1 MSLRITVA
9 TAARVLT
16 QLRHDHRTMAML
28 LVVPSLLLTLVWWL
42 YRDRS
47 PLVFDHV
54 GPLMVCLF
62 PFLVMFLVTSVAT
75 LRERTSGTL
84 ERLLTMPLGKLDL
97 LLGYAIAFAAVALA
111 QAAVAVGISV
121 WFLDLELVGSVWML
135 LLVAVCDAV
144 LGVALGLFV
153 SAFARSEFQAVQ
165 FMPIVVLPQFLLGGF
180 LMPRGAMPQVL
191 EWLSNAL
198 PLSYALDAAGRL
210 TTSPSITGELV
221 RDVLVVLGCI
231 AIALAL
237 GAVTLRRRTP

>member
-1 MSLRITVA
+1 MNPRITFA
-9 TAARVLT
+9 TAQRVLA
-16 QLRHDHRTMAML
+16 QIRHDHRTVGLL
-28 LVVPSLLLTLVWWL
+28 LVVPPLLLTLVWWL

-47 PLVFDHV
+47 PLVFDRV
-54 GPLMVCLF
+54 GPLLVCLF

-97 LLGYAIAFAAVALA
+97 LLGYAIAFALVALVQAGIAVAI
-111 QAAVAVGISV
+111 AV
-121 WFLDLELVGSVWML
+121 WLLDLDLAGSVWML

-180 LMPRGAMPQVL
+180 LMPRDAMPQLL
-191 EWLSNAL
+191 EWLSNVL
-198 PLSYALDAAGRL
+198 PLSYALDAAGVL
-210 TTSPSITGELV
+210 TTSTSVTADLV
-221 RDVLVVLGCI
+221 RDVVVVLGCI
-231 AIALAL
+231 VIALAL
-237 GAVTLRRRTP
+237 GAITLRRRTP